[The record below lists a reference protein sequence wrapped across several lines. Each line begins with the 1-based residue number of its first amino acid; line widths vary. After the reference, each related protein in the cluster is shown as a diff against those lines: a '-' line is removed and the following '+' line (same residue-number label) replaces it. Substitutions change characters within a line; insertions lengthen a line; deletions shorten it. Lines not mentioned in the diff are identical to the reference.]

1 MCFFFKDENKVD
13 DGEDKDESEGIA
25 LTVVESFIKEIVKNI
40 NMNKYHLDVITGAE
54 GTTGL
59 GVNKLLSWGGTK
71 NYVIKATNYAVDADT
86 DTYVFWNQ
94 EQKVDEGL
102 NRVPV
107 ARFPISRTIIIKI
120 ETPTPDEKIH

>member
-1 MCFFFKDENKVD
+1 MSTSH
-13 DGEDKDESEGIA
+13 GEDEREGIA
-25 LTVVESFIKEIVKNI
+25 LTVVESFIKEIVKII
-40 NMNKYHLDVITGAE
+40 NMNKYYLDVITGAE

-59 GVNKLLSWGGTK
+59 GVGKSWGGTK

-86 DTYVFWNQ
+86 YIFWNQ
-94 EQKVDEGL
+94 EQKVDGRL
-102 NRVPV
+102 NRVSV

>member
-1 MCFFFKDENKVD
+1 
-13 DGEDKDESEGIA
+13 
-25 LTVVESFIKEIVKNI
+25 
-40 NMNKYHLDVITGAE
+40 MNKYHLDVITGAE

-120 ETPTPDEKIH
+120 ETPTPDEEIY

>member
-1 MCFFFKDENKVD
+1 MSTSH
-13 DGEDKDESEGIA
+13 GEDEREGIA
-25 LTVVESFIKEIVKNI
+25 LTVVESFIKEIVKII
-40 NMNKYHLDVITGAE
+40 NMNKYYLDVITGAE

-59 GVNKLLSWGGTK
+59 GVNKSWGGTK

-86 DTYVFWNQ
+86 YIFWNQ